1 MSLQVS
7 KKDLYKI
14 IIPKIGYTTKSG
26 IEVTDEMVRAVMIPK
41 EYFGT
46 EDTFCHYSGLPSPH
60 AYEEEPKQAFRI
72 KAIYIKN
79 LKMSEGK
86 VAAAHAV
93 KNLGISPTDC
103 DIVLGVSTT
112 KFNTLT
118 SMHDCYIQ
126 RFNRSR
132 KWNSNCCCLD
142 R

>member
-1 MSLQVS
+1 
-7 KKDLYKI
+7 
-14 IIPKIGYTTKSG
+14 
-26 IEVTDEMVRAVMIPK
+26 MVRAVMIPK

-46 EDTFCHYSGLPSPH
+46 EDTFCHYSGLPSH
-60 AYEEEPKQAFRI
+60 AYEEEEPKQAFRI

-86 VAAAHAV
+86 VAAQVAHAV

-103 DIVLGVSTT
+103 DIVVLGVSTT

-126 RFNRSR
+126 DKRFN
-132 KWNSNCCCLD
+132 K
-142 R
+142 